1 MLSTASALIEAT
13 QNAVM
18 DDESMSLAQFIT
30 HQRHELD
37 QDQFSRA
44 MFMYAT
50 MIASCAVDKATK
62 AIMTKEQFAEL
73 CDTIDE
79 LETMKNE
86 VLENGE

>member
-37 QDQFSRA
+37 QDDFAKA

-50 MIASCAVDKATK
+50 MIASSAVDKATK
-62 AIMTKEQFAEL
+62 AIMTKEQFEEL
-73 CDTIDE
+73 VNAIDE
-79 LETMKNE
+79 MDTLRNE
-86 VLENGE
+86 VLSGE